1 MTGSYQNSPGRLS
14 SRYSKAHHRRRGR
27 LEAEVDF
34 DIVAGYH
41 LSSGSSKIL
50 RGEAS
55 IIANYQTSFI
65 ESILLEIFCYS
76 LSTDAHI
83 VEGEILGDNPSP
95 PISAEFDWISHD
107 WL

>member
-1 MTGSYQNSPGRLS
+1 MDL
-14 SRYSKAHHRRRGR
+14 
-27 LEAEVDF
+27 

-55 IIANYQTSFI
+55 IIANDQTSFI
-65 ESILLEIFCYS
+65 ESVFLEIFCYG

-83 VEGEILGDNPSP
+83 VEGEIFGDNPSP
-95 PISAEFDWISHD
+95 PISAEFDWISHNN
-107 WL
+107 LFAPLYS